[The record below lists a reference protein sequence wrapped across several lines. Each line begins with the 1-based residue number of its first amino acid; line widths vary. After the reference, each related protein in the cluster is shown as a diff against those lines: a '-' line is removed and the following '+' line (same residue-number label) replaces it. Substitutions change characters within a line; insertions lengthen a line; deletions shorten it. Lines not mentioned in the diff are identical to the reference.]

1 MNPLIHNIIDILL
14 PLKPHFH
21 FGRMHIYIDFL
32 TIHLKVDDYERKL
45 VLHEKVLVCIFDC
58 FGEHRIFHIPPVYK
72 IIFKIPV
79 SSGDHRFSKISFHHQ
94 TIHGII
100 QFDQICRGL
109 SPVNAV
115 DYIL

>member
-1 MNPLIHNIIDILL
+1 
-14 PLKPHFH
+14 
-21 FGRMHIYIDFL
+21 MHIYIDL
-32 TIHLKVDDYERKL
+32 LPIHLKVDDYERKL